1 MRYKF
6 VEVLI
11 IIYLASKTNI
21 KRLRRSF
28 MDNNESLSALEAAQL
43 LKITKNTV
51 YELVKRGEIP
61 SYKVGKKLRIDKHDV
76 EEYINRQK
84 SKSYAGRNNEEENK
98 KSLLKEEVKEAGRI
112 EKNENDIIISGQ
124 DMILDLIAEKMRENE
139 STYRI
144 LRSNVGSY
152 TSLFD
157 LYNDNIS
164 MCSCHLWDGDNDEY
178 NFPYV
183 RRLLPGTQFMLIN
196 LAYRKVGFYV
206 EKGNPHNIKTWTDL
220 LNKDISIVNREKGSG
235 VRILIDEMMRK
246 HNIKS
251 QEIRGYN
258 NIKQSHFSVAGSITR
273 KEADVGIGSEKV
285 GNEVRGIDFIAV
297 QEEKYDLVIKYSDA
311 EKPFF
316 KKLIFLIQSKEFK
329 EEIESLGYYDVRD
342 IGRIIV
348 S

>member
-1 MRYKF
+1 
-6 VEVLI
+6 
-11 IIYLASKTNI
+11 
-21 KRLRRSF
+21 

-61 SYKVGKKLRIDKHDV
+61 SYKVGKKLRIDKQDV

-84 SKSYAGRNNEEENK
+84 SRSYAARNNDADYEKN
-98 KSLLKEEVKEAGRI
+98 SDKEEVINKIHGI

-139 STYRI
+139 SIYRI

-157 LYNDNIS
+157 LYNDKIS
-164 MCSCHLWDGDNDEY
+164 MCSCHLWDGDTDMY
-178 NFPYV
+178 NYPYV

-206 EKGNPHNIKTWTDL
+206 QKGNPHNIKTWTDL
-220 LNKDISIVNREKGSG
+220 LEKDICIVNREKGSG
-235 VRILIDEMMRK
+235 VRILLDEMMRK
-246 HNIKS
+246 HNIKPHDI
-251 QEIRGYN
+251 QGYN
-258 NIKQSHFSVAGSITR
+258 NIKQSHFSVAGSVAR
-273 KEADVGIGSEKV
+273 KESDVGIGSEKV
-285 GNEVRGIDFIAV
+285 GNEVRGIDFIPV
-297 QEEKYDLVIKYSDA
+297 QEEKYDLVIKYCDV

-316 KKLIFLIQSKEFK
+316 KKLITLIQSEEFK
-329 EEIESLGYYDVRD
+329 GEIESLGYYDVRD
-342 IGRIIV
+342 TGKITV

>member
-1 MRYKF
+1 
-6 VEVLI
+6 
-11 IIYLASKTNI
+11 
-21 KRLRRSF
+21 

-84 SKSYAGRNNEEENK
+84 SRSCPVRNNNAQDTK
-98 KSLLKEEVKEAGRI
+98 LSDKEEVNKVISI

-139 STYRI
+139 NTYRI

-157 LYNDNIS
+157 LYNDKIS
-164 MCSCHLWDGDNDEY
+164 MCSCHLWDGDTDEY

-235 VRILIDEMMRK
+235 VRILLDEMMRK
-246 HNIKS
+246 HNVRM
-251 QEIRGYN
+251 QDIRGYN
-258 NIKQSHFSVAGSITR
+258 NIKQSHFSVAGSIAR

-285 GNEVRGIDFIAV
+285 ANEVRGIDFIPV
-297 QEEKYDLVIKYSDA
+297 QEEKYDLVIKCSDA
-311 EKPFF
+311 QKPFWV
-316 KKLIFLIQSKEFK
+316 KLIALIQSKEFK
-329 EEIESLGYYDVRD
+329 EEIEALGYYDVRD
-342 IGRIIV
+342 MGKITV